1 MADSFNKKEREKK
14 RRKRKQEKA
23 ERKLRRKEE
32 GVKSAEFMYVD
43 QDGNLHATPPD
54 PSQKLKVSAED
65 IDISVPKQE
74 KSEVSKFARNGIVK
88 FFDTSKGYGFI
99 TDSASGQSLF
109 VHMENLVDRIK
120 ENDKVT
126 FEVGSGPKGK
136 IALKVKLS

>member
-14 RRKRKQEKA
+14 RRKRKQDKA
-23 ERKLRRKEE
+23 EKKRLRKEE
-32 GVKSAEFMYVD
+32 GVKGAEFMYVGE
-43 QDGNLHATPPD
+43 DGNLYPTPPD
-54 PSQKLKVSAED
+54 QKVTVSAEE

-74 KSEVSKFARNGIVK
+74 KSETSKFARNGFVK
-88 FFDTSKGYGFI
+88 FFDTAKGYGFI
-99 TDSASGQSLF
+99 TDSVSGESVF
-109 VHMENLVDRIK
+109 VHMDNLVDRIK

>member
-14 RRKRKQEKA
+14 RKKKNKDKA
-23 ERKLRRKEE
+23 ERRRMRKEE
-32 GVKSAEFMYVD
+32 GVKGAEFMYVG

-54 PSQKLKVSAED
+54 KKVTISAEE
-65 IDISVPKQE
+65 IDVSVPKQE
-74 KSEVSKFARNGIVK
+74 KSDTSKFTRTGIVK

-99 TDSASGQSLF
+99 IDSASGESVF
-109 VHMENLVDRIK
+109 AHMDNLVDRIK

-126 FEVGSGPKGK
+126 FEAGSGPKGK